1 MTTCN
6 ILTLCIPHVK
16 YTITKKEIMN
26 TLCKLDLGKI
36 DRIDMIDKKTVQGD
50 SYKKVFLH
58 FKYWNDNEDTNE
70 IKERLS
76 QGKDIKVVYDFPWF
90 WKISANKQR

>member
-1 MTTCN
+1 MTTPN
-6 ILTLCIPHVK
+6 ILILCIPHVK
-16 YTITKKEIMN
+16 YTITRKEIMN

-50 SYKKVFLH
+50 IYKKVFLH

-76 QGKDIKVVYDFPWF
+76 RGKDIKVVYDFPWF
-90 WKISANKQR
+90 WKISANK